1 LVLSAS
7 IIGVC
12 VSAAKRAKHLS
23 CENDEALL
31 RVYSSN
37 DSAERRFEASTLAS
51 IMRVLYGFRAIS
63 QSSLFDGSWAAASR
77 LANGWLG
84 QLLLLCSGV
93 IAGPTVEK
101 EERRSVSRAD
111 FPVWAC
117 SKSRVDLASRS
128 RAS

>member
-63 QSSLFDGSWAAASR
+63 QSSLFDGSWRPGWQTAGWASF
-77 LANGWLG
+77 
-84 QLLLLCSGV
+84 CCFV
-93 IAGPTVEK
+93 V
-101 EERRSVSRAD
+101 V
-111 FPVWAC
+111 
-117 SKSRVDLASRS
+117 
-128 RAS
+128 